1 MNVMEYI
8 KECSALSEK
17 SRHLVKQG
25 YRIGLVPTMG
35 FFHEGH
41 LSLMD
46 RARKECDIVIVT
58 LFINPIQFGPNEDL
72 ALYPRDIERDRD
84 LAEKRG
90 VDILFHPG
98 SEQIY
103 PEGFR
108 TNVIVNDL
116 STKLCGISR
125 PTHFRG
131 VTTVVCKLFN
141 LTCPTIAY
149 FGQKDAQQA
158 IIIKQMVRDLNFQI
172 KIEIMPIVREADGLA
187 MSSRNSY
194 LNPEE
199 RLAAVCLYTSL
210 IEAESLIKK
219 GEKKSSNII
228 RKIKEVINNEP
239 LAILEYGEV
248 VDTVTLSPL
257 EIIDQE
263 SLIALAVKIGKT
275 RLIDNIIISPCKK
288 KGDDCHA

>member
-1 MNVMEYI
+1 MEYI